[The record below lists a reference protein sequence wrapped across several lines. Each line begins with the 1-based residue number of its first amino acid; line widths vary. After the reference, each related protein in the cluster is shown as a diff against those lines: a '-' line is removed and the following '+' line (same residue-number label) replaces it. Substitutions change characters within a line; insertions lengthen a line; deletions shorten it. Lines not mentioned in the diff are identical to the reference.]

1 MSVPSGAPAEPFLEL
16 TAQVRR
22 REFALDLSLTV
33 ARGEI
38 VAVLGPNGAGK
49 STLLGVLA
57 GLLRPDTGRV
67 VLGGRTLT
75 DTAAGVH
82 VPTHRRGVGLLAQQA
97 LLFPHLSALA
107 NVAFGPRCHG
117 VPRAAAAQRA
127 RELLVEVDVGELAR
141 RRPSQLSGGQA
152 QRVALARALAGEPE
166 LLLLDEP
173 LAALDIDSA
182 PALRALLRRVVRGPG
197 SAGVAGS
204 GVAGSGVAGS
214 GVAGSGAGRAAPSTT
229 ALLVTHDVLDALVLA
244 DRVVV
249 LTGGR
254 IVEQGSTRDV
264 LTRPRSPFAA
274 RIAGLNLVPGVGVPG
289 GLRTEDGT
297 MVSGQ
302 RSADGLAPGMAA
314 VAVFPPAAVAVYRD
328 RPDGSPRNV
337 VQVRLAGMEPRGEVV
352 RLRAEPVDGGP
363 AWVTGLAADVT
374 PAAVA
379 DLGAAEPLAPGVWLW
394 YSVKATEVKV
404 HPAAR

>member
-1 MSVPSGAPAEPFLEL
+1 M
-16 TAQVRR
+16 TAQVNR
-22 REFALDLSLTV
+22 REFTLDLALTV

-75 DTAAGVH
+75 DTATGVH

-97 LLFPHLSALA
+97 LLFPHLTALA

-117 VPRAAAAQRA
+117 VPRAAAAERA
-127 RELLVEVDVGELAR
+127 RELLAEVDVGELGR

-152 QRVALARALAGEPE
+152 QRVALARALAGKPE

-197 SAGVAGS
+197 PV
-204 GVAGSGVAGS
+204 
-214 GVAGSGAGRAAPSTT
+214 GSGAGDAGTEGTAGAGTARPGTGGAAPSTT

-254 IVEQGSTRDV
+254 IVEQGTTRDV

-274 RIAGLNLVPGVGVPG
+274 RIAGLNLVPGVGAHG
-289 GLRTEDGT
+289 GLRT
-297 MVSGQ
+297 
-302 RSADGLAPGMAA
+302 ADGATVAGQGGADGVAPGAAA
-314 VAVFPPAAVAVYRD
+314 VAVFPPSAVAVYRD

-337 VQVRLAGMEPRGEVV
+337 VPVRLAGMEPRGEVV

-363 AWVTGLAADVT
+363 AWAAGLAADVT

-379 DLGAAEPLAPGVWLW
+379 DLGAAEPLAPGARLW